1 MHYNE
6 IKSTIKDFYSLIKKT
21 MPFEEA
27 LNSAIDRV
35 VDVIDFNQVIH
46 RTLKFE
52 SRIQLRETLKYELQF
67 EVNIGVVDNPGDFGT
82 LVDLNGHIDW
92 YRQLLSKEE
101 IKFRFWNRYKKYLSN
116 IKNWDDT
123 TIKKLDDIT
132 DDILEKIEN
141 PKINNREFDRRGL
154 VVGYVQSGKT
164 ANFMG
169 LINKSID
176 CGYSIIIVL
185 SGMHKNLRSQTQM
198 RIDEEVIGRDTSS
211 DSEIKRIGVCTLPN
225 EQYIHVDTF
234 TTQNDNGDFKISTA
248 RNNGVQPSKDRPMIF
263 VVKKNASVLGNL
275 IKYFSETANILG
287 DDLVIEKANKKI
299 INNLPLMIIDDE
311 ADQASPNTNAIN
323 DDNGELD
330 PKSINRKIREL
341 LNLFNQRVYIGYT
354 ATPFAN
360 IFIHHDQDHS
370 QYGKDLFPSSF
381 IISIQPPSNYFG
393 PLQIFGSNDDEFEK
407 RTPIHIPVNDASRE
421 DSEFLPLRHGIH
433 NIPAEIPESMKEA
446 IKSFILSSA
455 IRILRGQEKKHN
467 TMLIHCT
474 RYTDIQNA
482 IATLVE
488 EEFSRLKNGIINN
501 DIFIINELQFLWN
514 RDYNRI
520 STEMGCKIHDWKEVQ
535 NFIKQAAQKIEKR
548 PRVINGDAR
557 DILDYKNNEDT
568 GVSLIAIGGDKLSR
582 GLTIEGLTVSYF
594 TRTSSLYDTLMQMGR
609 WFGYRKGYEDLCRIY
624 TTNDL
629 FNWYRHISTAFERL
643 LLDFKEMVRL
653 RATPQEFGLRVLS
666 HPDMMATNALKMR
679 YSETIPLAYKGRF
692 TETISLSNNN
702 DIMEINQRASENL
715 INKLVLIG
723 RQANSLLWKNV
734 EFQIIK
740 EFLKEYITSK
750 ESPAANSSRII
761 EYVETQINIGLLKK
775 WNISIVSLRNESN
788 DQYLI
793 SGLTIYPITR
803 GIKREIEQDKLYI
816 GRLGSPDH
824 EKLDFETVPE
834 EIGAELR
841 KKEPRLN
848 TPLFLLYPF
857 YIKDE
862 NKQKIGNLHFGFAI
876 SWPYNNNLIN
886 STYDINSVYRELE
899 IEKYDD

>member
-6 IKSTIKDFYSLIKKT
+6 IKSTIKDFYSLIRKS
-21 MPFEEA
+21 MSFEEA
-27 LNSAIDRV
+27 IDSSIDRV
-35 VDVIDFNQVIH
+35 IEYVDPNQVIH
-46 RTLKFE
+46 RSLKFNSKDHLKATLK
-52 SRIQLRETLKYELQF
+52 SELQY
-67 EVNIGVVDNPGDFGT
+67 EVNIGVVDNPGDFAS
-82 LVDLNGHIDW
+82 LVDSNGHIEW
-92 YRQLLSKEE
+92 YKQGLSSGD
-101 IKFRFWNRYKKYLSN
+101 IRFRFWSRYKKYLTN
-116 IKNWDDT
+116 IKSWDAS
-123 TIKKLDDIT
+123 TIKKLDEIT

-141 PKINNREFDRRGL
+141 PKIKNREFDRRGL

-211 DSEIKRIGVCTLPN
+211 DTEIKRIGVCTLPN

-248 RNNGVQPSKDRPMIF
+248 RNNGVQPSNERPMIF

-275 IKYFSETANILG
+275 IKYFTETANIIG
-287 DDLVIEKANKKI
+287 DDFVLQKGNKKI

-323 DDNGELD
+323 NESGELD

-381 IISIQPPSNYFG
+381 IISIKPPSNYFG
-393 PLQIFGSNDDEFEK
+393 PLQIFGNNEDFDK
-407 RTPIHIPVNDASRE
+407 KTPIHIPVKDASTE
-421 DSEFLPLRHGIH
+421 DSVFLPLRHGVH
-433 NIPAEIPESMKEA
+433 DIPNAIPDSMKEA
-446 IKSFILSSA
+446 IKSFIISST
-455 IRILRGQEKKHN
+455 IRILRGQEKMHN

-474 RYTDIQNA
+474 RYNDIQNA
-482 IATLVE
+482 IANLVN
-488 EEFSRLKNGIINN
+488 EEFSRLKNGILYN
-501 DIFIINELQFLWN
+501 DKLIMNELFNLWQ

-520 STEMGCKIHDWKEVQ
+520 SSDLGFTTYNWDDISSV
-535 NFIKQAAQKIEKR
+535 IKQAVQKIENR
-548 PRVINGDAR
+548 PYVINGSAR
-557 DILDYKNNEDT
+557 DILDYKNKSDI

-609 WFGYRKGYEDLCRIY
+609 WFGYRIGYEDLCRIY

-629 FNWYRHISTAFERL
+629 FNWYRHISTAFEKL
-643 LLDFKEMVRL
+643 LLDFDEMVRI
-653 RATPQEFGLRVLS
+653 RATPIEFGLRVLS
-666 HPDMMATNALKMR
+666 HPDMMATNSLKMR

-692 TETISLSNNN
+692 TETISFSNLPDIVKNNN
-702 DIMEINQRASENL
+702 IASENL
-715 INKLVLIG
+715 IHKLIAIG
-723 RQANSLLWKNV
+723 GYSDRLVWKNLD
-734 EFQIIK
+734 FSIIK
-740 EFLKEYITSK
+740 EFLENYITSK
-750 ESPAANSSRII
+750 DSPAANSNRII
-761 EYVETQINIGLLKK
+761 EYVDSQINSKLLKK
-775 WNISIVSLRNESN
+775 WNVAIISLSGESSN
-788 DQYLI
+788 PYLI
-793 SGLTIYPITR
+793 GSLKINPITR
-803 GIKREIEQDKLYI
+803 GLKSKIESNKLYI

-824 EKLDFETVPE
+824 EKIDFDFETNL
-834 EIGAELR
+834 IGADLR
-841 KKEPRLN
+841 KIEPRIS
-848 TPLFLLYPF
+848 TPLFILYPL
-857 YIKDE
+857 YITDFDT
-862 NKQKIGNLHFGFAI
+862 KIRIDGLHFGFGI
-876 SWPYNNNLIN
+876 SWPYNDNLQN
-886 STYDINSVYRELE
+886 STYDINSVYKELE

>member
-6 IKSTIKDFYSLIKKT
+6 IKYTVKFFYSTIKKVS
-21 MPFEEA
+21 PFEEA
-27 LNSAIDRV
+27 LNSSIDRV
-35 VDVIDFNQVIH
+35 IDVIDFKNVIH
-46 RTLKFE
+46 KTLKFE
-52 SRIQLRETLKYELQF
+52 SLLHLKETLKNELQY
-67 EVNIGVVDNPGDFGT
+67 EVNIGVVENPGDFGT
-82 LVDLNGHIDW
+82 LLDSNGHIEW
-92 YRQLLSKEE
+92 YRQLLSKDE
-101 IKFRFWNRYKKYLSN
+101 IKFRFWDRYKKYLSY
-116 IKNWDDT
+116 IKNWDES
-123 TIKKLDDIT
+123 TIKKLDEIT

-141 PKINNREFDRRGL
+141 PKISNREFDRRGL

-211 DSEIKRIGVCTLPN
+211 DTVIKKIGVCTLPN
-225 EQYIHVDTF
+225 EQYINVDTF
-234 TTQNDNGDFKISTA
+234 TTQNENGDFKISTA
-248 RNNGVQPSKDRPMIF
+248 RNNGVQPSRERPMIF
-263 VVKKNASVLGNL
+263 VVKKNANVLGNL

-287 DDLVIEKANKKI
+287 DDHVIEKGEKKI

-341 LNLFNQRVYIGYT
+341 LNLFNQKVYIGYT

-370 QYGKDLFPSSF
+370 LYGKDLFPSSF
-381 IISIQPPSNYFG
+381 IISINPPSNYFG
-393 PLQIFGSNDDEFEK
+393 PLQIFGSNEDDFEK
-407 RTPIHIPVNDASRE
+407 RTPIHISVNDASSE
-421 DSEFLPLRHGIH
+421 DSEFLPLRHSI
-433 NIPAEIPESMKEA
+433 NDIPSEIPASMKEA

-455 IRILRGQEKKHN
+455 IRILRGQDKKHN

-474 RYTDIQNA
+474 RYKDIQNA
-482 IATLVE
+482 IATLVG
-488 EEFSRLKNGIINN
+488 EEFTRLKNGIINDN
-501 DIFIINELQFLWN
+501 SNVFNELHTLWK

-520 STEMGCKIHDWKEVQ
+520 SNEMGGKTHEWETILIVL
-535 NFIKQAAQKIEKR
+535 KQAVKKIETR
-548 PRVINGDAR
+548 PYVINGSAR
-557 DILDYKNNEDT
+557 DILDYKNNEDN

-609 WFGYRKGYEDLCRIY
+609 WFGYRTGYEDLCRIY

-629 FNWYRHISTAFERL
+629 FNWYRHISTAFEKL
-643 LLDFKEMVRL
+643 LLDFKEMVKL

-692 TETISLSNNN
+692 TETISLTNNK
-702 DIMEINQRASENL
+702 DIAAINQKASENL
-715 INKLVLIG
+715 IKKLVDIDG
-723 RQANSLLWKNV
+723 KNDNLLWKNLD
-734 EFQIIK
+734 FKLIK
-740 EFLKEYITSK
+740 EFLSDYITSK
-750 ESPAANSSRII
+750 DSPAANSNRII
-761 EYVETQINIGLLKK
+761 EYVESQNRTSILNK
-775 WNISIVSLRNESN
+775 WNIGIVSLKSESK
-788 DQYLI
+788 DPYFI
-793 SGLTIYPITR
+793 EGLKIFPITR
-803 GIKREIEQDKLYI
+803 GLKREIEQDKLYI

-824 EKLDFETVPE
+824 EKLDFDIVPDA
-834 EIGAELR
+834 IAAELR
-841 KKEPRLN
+841 KLEPRLS
-848 TPLFLLYPF
+848 TPLFLLYPL

-862 NKQKIGNLHFGFAI
+862 KDERVGNLHFGFAI
-876 SWPYNNNLIN
+876 SWPYNNSLIN

>member
-6 IKSTIKDFYSLIKKT
+6 IKSTIKDFYSLIKKS

-35 VDVIDFNQVIH
+35 IDAIDFTQVVH

-52 SRIQLRETLKYELQF
+52 SKIQLSETLKSELQF
-67 EVNIGVVDNPGDFGT
+67 EVNVGVVENPGDFGT

-92 YRQLLSKEE
+92 YRQILSKEE

-141 PKINNREFDRRGL
+141 PKIYNREFDRRGL

-211 DSEIKRIGVCTLPN
+211 DSEIKKIGVCTLPN

-248 RNNGVQPSKDRPMIF
+248 RNNGVQPSKERPMIF

-275 IKYFSETANILG
+275 IKYFTETANILG
-287 DDLVIEKANKKI
+287 DDFVIEKASKKI

-370 QYGKDLFPSSF
+370 IYGKDLFPSSF

-393 PLQIFGSNDDEFEK
+393 PIQIFGSNDDEFEK
-407 RTPIHIPVNDASRE
+407 RTPIHIPVTDASRE

-433 NIPAEIPESMKEA
+433 NIPTEIPESMKEA
-446 IKSFILSSA
+446 IKAFIISSA

-474 RYTDIQNA
+474 RYNDIQNA
-482 IATLVE
+482 IATLVQ

-501 DIFIINELQFLWN
+501 DNHVINELYSLWH
-514 RDYNRI
+514 RDYNKI
-520 STEMGCKIHDWKEVQ
+520 SVEMGYDSHDWADIQGV
-535 NFIKQAAQKIEKR
+535 IKQAVQKIEKR
-548 PRVINGDAR
+548 PSVINGSAR

-609 WFGYRKGYEDLCRIY
+609 WFGYRKGYEDICRIY
-624 TTNDL
+624 TTDDL

-666 HPDMMATNALKMR
+666 HPDMMATNAMKMR

-692 TETISLSNNN
+692 TETITLSNNN
-702 DIMEINQRASENL
+702 DIIEINKKASESL
-715 INKLVLIG
+715 IAKLVQISMPSD
-723 RQANSLLWKNV
+723 NLLWKSID
-734 EFQIIK
+734 FHIIK

-750 ESPAANSSRII
+750 DSPAANSSRII
-761 EYVETQINIGLLKK
+761 EYVETQISSSLLKK
-775 WNISIVSLRNESN
+775 WNIGIVSLRNESKEPYIIN
-788 DQYLI
+788 
-793 SGLTIYPITR
+793 GLTIYPITR
-803 GIKREIEQDKLYI
+803 GLKRDIEQDKLYI

-824 EKLDFETVPE
+824 EKLDFEIDPE
-834 EIGAELR
+834 VIGAELR
-841 KKEPRLN
+841 KLEPRLS
-848 TPLFLLYPF
+848 TPLFLLYPI
-857 YIKDE
+857 YINDK
-862 NKQKIGNLHFGFAI
+862 NKQKVGSLHFGFAI
-876 SWPYNNNLIN
+876 SWPYNINLIN
-886 STYDINSVYRELE
+886 TTYDINSVYKELE
-899 IEKYDD
+899 IDKYDD